1 MIFMTGRAP
10 GHPSNL
16 VILFGH
22 QGSLCNMML
31 QVVPWAL
38 IANEFQFERTE
49 RINTKHCR
57 IFCTLYKGC
66 VDCEFF
72 VNDTQKIKQKKT
84 TDYPLKIDVWF
95 R

>member
-1 MIFMTGRAP
+1 
-10 GHPSNL
+10 
-16 VILFGH
+16 
-22 QGSLCNMML
+22 MML

-57 IFCTLYKGC
+57 IFYTLYKGC

-72 VNDTQKIKQKKT
+72 YDTQKIKQQKKA
-84 TDYPLKIDVWF
+84 TDYS
-95 R
+95 